1 MANRCTHLH
10 HSSPGTAVELWMLSQ
25 SPHQLSTDMSCEP
38 GLHQT
43 RKTIIR
49 ESGTGKIRTVSWVHT
64 WCLQTS
70 VLKFL
75 LDAICYKGK
84 V

>member
-25 SPHQLSTDMSCEP
+25 SPHQLSTDMSCET
-38 GLHQT
+38 GLQQT

-49 ESGTGKIRTVSWVHT
+49 ESGTGKIRTVSWEHT

-75 LDAICYKGK
+75 LDTICYKGK